1 MPFTVCESCG
11 KSYGIGQWFACPH
24 ERVTRVDAQIHASEK
39 VTVFA
44 NPTTGEVRI
53 PGRGDIAI
61 NPKLYNAGFTERRTI
76 DTHSQ
81 LRGLEKQTG
90 TIHEGS
96 NYNKNSATA
105 DRDYGSR

>member
-1 MPFTVCESCG
+1 MPFTICEDCG
-11 KSYGIGQWFACPH
+11 KAYGVGQWPHCPH
-24 ERVTRVDAQIHASEK
+24 GRVTPIDAQIHSSEK

-61 NPKLYNAGFTERRTI
+61 NPKLAAAGFTERRTI
-76 DTHSQ
+76 DTHTQ

-90 TIHEGS
+90 TIHEVS